1 MANKAFIGPLLPVY
15 LGVPGPQV
23 AYDNFIVIDS
33 DDNAAGAPPDDTIIS
48 ASEVPLVHDDTTE
61 SIKAK
66 IVADIRSMYSDP
78 TLECVFISEF
88 DRLGEQVTLV
98 SPSRSLNS
106 AFRPSTTKA
115 ALVCYTVELAVA
127 STLLAGASAS
137 VQLFSDASN
146 PPTSVHDE
154 AKIATGALLGLSNTV
169 RQTLVTFVPAGSYVK
184 LVSATTGNGTA
195 TLVNVRE
202 VLFSE

>member
-1 MANKAFIGPLLPVY
+1 MANKAFIGPLLPLY
-15 LGVPGPQV
+15 ISVPGPQI
-23 AYDNFIVIDS
+23 AYDNYLVVDS
-33 DDNAAGAPPDDTIIS
+33 DSNIIGAPPDNTIITSSSVPLENSDTSDTIR
-48 ASEVPLVHDDTTE
+48 
-61 SIKAK
+61 AK
-66 IVADIRSMYSDP
+66 VVADIRTQYSDP
-78 TLECVFISEF
+78 NLECVFVSEF
-88 DRLGEQVTLV
+88 DRLGEQVTLT

-137 VQLFSDASN
+137 VQLLSDASN